1 MRIKSSLALLALAL
15 PVAAFA
21 TEYQTV
27 ERPRQECWNEQ
38 VQVQQRGYDAGGTI
52 IGGIAGGLLGNQV
65 GHGNGRTA
73 ATAVGAITGAMVG
86 ERMSSQPSYYTQSV
100 QRCRTVIDRVQVPV
114 YREPVQVWAEEQPV
128 YVPRVEY
135 YYVRPGEREHREHWD
150 DGWHERRHDRDE
162 HHHHH
167 HHHEDED

>member
-1 MRIKSSLALLALAL
+1 MKSKSIWVLLALTL
-15 PVAAFA
+15 PAAAFA

-38 VQVQQRGYDAGGTI
+38 VQVQQRGDDYGGAI
-52 IGGIAGGLLGNQV
+52 VGGIAGGILGNQL

-86 ERMSSQPSYYTQSV
+86 DRISSQPGYYTQTV

-114 YREPVQVWAEEQPV
+114 YQEPPQVWVEEQPV
-128 YVPRVEY
+128 YVPGPEY
-135 YYVRPGEREHREHWD
+135 YYVHPAEHEYREHRDHGWD
-150 DGWHERRHDRDE
+150 GRWRDDDDE
-162 HHHHH
+162 HHRHHDDN
-167 HHHEDED
+167 E

>member
-1 MRIKSSLALLALAL
+1 MKSKISLALLALAL
-15 PVAAFA
+15 PAAAFA
-21 TEYQTV
+21 TEYQTI

-86 ERMSSQPSYYTQSV
+86 ERMSSQPSYSTQSV
-100 QRCRTVIDRVQVPV
+100 QRCRTVIERVQVPV
-114 YREPVQVWAEEQPV
+114 YREPAQVWVEQQPV
-128 YVPRVEY
+128 YIPRAEY
-135 YYVRPGEREHREHWD
+135 YYVRPGERERREHWEH

-162 HHHHH
+162 HRH
-167 HHHEDED
+167 HHHEDDD

>member
-1 MRIKSSLALLALAL
+1 MNIKASLALLALAL
-15 PVAAFA
+15 PAAAFA

-27 ERPRQECWNEQ
+27 EQPRQECWNQQ
-38 VQVQQRGYDAGGTI
+38 VQVQQRGDDAGGAI

-86 ERMSSQPSYYTQSV
+86 ERMSSQPGYYTQNV

-114 YREPVQVWAEEQPV
+114 DEEPAQVWVEEQPV
-128 YVPRVEY
+128 YVPRAEY
-135 YYVRPGEREHREHWD
+135 YYVRPGEREYREHWHH
-150 DGWHERRHDRDE
+150 GWHGWRHDRDE
-162 HHHHH
+162 GHRHH
-167 HHHEDED
+167 DDDD